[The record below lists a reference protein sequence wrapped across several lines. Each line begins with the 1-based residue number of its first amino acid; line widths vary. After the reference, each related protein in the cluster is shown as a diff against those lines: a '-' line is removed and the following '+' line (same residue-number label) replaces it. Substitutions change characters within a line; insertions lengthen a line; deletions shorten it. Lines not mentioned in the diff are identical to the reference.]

1 MKISK
6 KLAKEILVGNLE
18 NVDLDTLQ
26 KCSRARTNKFE
37 YIKDLERTYQKAG
50 VTLRKKDLE
59 NLDCMELVYLPNE
72 SYSRRSK
79 GKGMIDMLVT
89 TQG

>member
-6 KLAKEILVGNLE
+6 KLAKEILVGNFE

-37 YIKDLERTYQKAG
+37 YINLKVSKEL
-50 VTLRKKDLE
+50 KKEIIAREIEKLGFTI
-59 NLDCMELVYLPNE
+59 
-72 SYSRRSK
+72 K
-79 GKGMIDMLVT
+79 GGN
-89 TQG
+89 